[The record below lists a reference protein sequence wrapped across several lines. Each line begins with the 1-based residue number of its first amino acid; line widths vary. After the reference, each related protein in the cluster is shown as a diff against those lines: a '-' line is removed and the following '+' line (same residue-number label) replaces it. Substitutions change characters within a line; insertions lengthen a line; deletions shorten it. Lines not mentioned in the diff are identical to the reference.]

1 MCSSDLV
8 HPASPPAALQE
19 DAGAEGT
26 SESPDGM
33 DSALLDAGTQPWAYA
48 GLLIG
53 MAAIRAMD
61 INEQRTLRP
70 SGTLQEAN
78 GPRDE
83 AKKNESQ
90 HQ

>member
-1 MCSSDLV
+1 MIEIRDKQILIDGRPRLIMCGEV
-8 HPASPPAALQE
+8 HYFRLKRQ
-19 DAGAEGT
+19 
-26 SESPDGM
+26 

-61 INEQRTLRP
+61 TNEQRTLRP